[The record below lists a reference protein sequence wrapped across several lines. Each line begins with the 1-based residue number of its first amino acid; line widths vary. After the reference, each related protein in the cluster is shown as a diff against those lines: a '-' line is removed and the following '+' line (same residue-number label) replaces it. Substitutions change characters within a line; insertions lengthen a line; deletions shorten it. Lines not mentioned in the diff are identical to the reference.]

1 MTATPARHG
10 PPLSRP
16 VTGSVVGFAL
26 RWAGQDDGVLWMSGD
41 TVLFDGVREIA
52 DRLDVDTALLH
63 LGGVQFPDTGPC
75 GAR

>member
-16 VTGSVVGFAL
+16 VAGAVVGFAL